1 MRWLPAMA
9 PRGIS
14 TAVSNLEVEMNRIVR
29 TPIGI
34 FRFAV
39 FTGAL
44 MFVCASGAY
53 AQEGGKKN
61 PDTGNI
67 KMVIPGIPGDNVD
80 GSIDVFAI
88 DQQIGFTQ
96 PDDIST
102 GRPTFAIMVTKGIDS
117 ASPRLS
123 LFTVMRRPLAQRVII
138 TLSKVDPAT
147 KEVSSYTI
155 QLTNVSITSVR
166 QMPANAKD
174 PASKDSAEY
183 EQIAFTFTRIEW
195 TYRLPN
201 GTQTHAGFDI
211 AQGRPL

>member
-1 MRWLPAMA
+1 MA
-9 PRGIS
+9 PRGKS
-14 TAVSNLEVEMNRIVR
+14 TAISNLEDEMNRIIR
-29 TPIGI
+29 TPLGI

-39 FTGAL
+39 FAVAL
-44 MFVCASGAY
+44 MLVCASGAY
-53 AQEGGKKN
+53 AQGWGKKN

-67 KMVIPGIPGDNVD
+67 KMVVAGIPGDNAD

-96 PDDIST
+96 PDDTSP
-102 GRPTFAIMVTKGIDS
+102 GRPAFAIMITKGIDS

-123 LFTVMRRPLAQRVII
+123 LFTVMRRPLAPRVTI

-147 KEVSSYTI
+147 QEVSSYTI

-183 EQIAFTFTRIEW
+183 EQITLSFTRIEW
-195 TYRLPN
+195 TYRLPD

-211 AQGRPL
+211 AQGRPF